1 MVQGHHDH
9 FLPVNMVGRD
19 IEKLPSS
26 FRGPT
31 PQLVDDGGVGS
42 VVMERRDGVVVGRA
56 GELDAAL
63 GEEPDVVAQTFTRP
77 LFAVPRLPLLVA
89 ACLRALGVADEGL
102 T

>member
-1 MVQGHHDH
+1 
-9 FLPVNMVGRD
+9 MVGRD

-42 VVMERRDGVVVGRA
+42 VVMERRVVGRA

-77 LFAVPRLPLLVA
+77 LFVVPRLPLLAA